1 MCILANDA
9 NITAQVKNKIT
20 FLDITIR
27 NNEAVIQIVIVLNRL
42 ISLKCFANKGVKNKV
57 DVVLENNAGTL
68 IEKGKENQIS
78 QAVEINNNIEAP
90 NKKGDVLR

>member
-42 ISLKCFANKGVKNKV
+42 ISLKCFANKGVKNKFTIKPTIPTNAINPPINV
-57 DVVLENNAGTL
+57 GESLDRKSVV
-68 IEKGKENQIS
+68 
-78 QAVEINNNIEAP
+78 
-90 NKKGDVLR
+90 